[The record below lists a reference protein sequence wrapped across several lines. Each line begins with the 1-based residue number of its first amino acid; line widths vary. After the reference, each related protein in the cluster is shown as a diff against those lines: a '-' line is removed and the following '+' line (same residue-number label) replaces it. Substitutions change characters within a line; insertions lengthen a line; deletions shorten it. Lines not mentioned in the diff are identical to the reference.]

1 MNALVNLFLRLMLLD
16 VTWFFDLLFAK
27 SSFFFV
33 FLNIQWTQNDITK
46 VWENDI
52 FNNVLFK
59 GRVVLQSVFYSKKY
73 EKKRITSEHRLNCE
87 CNANG
92 PLFFRCIYMLACFE
106 GVTNMSVDYTFF
118 QKDIWGWFIVTQNT
132 SILLF

>member
-27 SSFFFV
+27 SSFFLFSS
-33 FLNIQWTQNDITK
+33 
-46 VWENDI
+46 I
-52 FNNVLFK
+52 FNEHKMTSLKCERMIFSTMYFSRAEWSCK
-59 GRVVLQSVFYSKKY
+59 VFSIQKNMK
-73 EKKRITSEHRLNCE
+73 KKRITSEHRLNCE